1 MFEAIDSSGK
11 RIMIHRFP
19 IHELKAM
26 SLRCPYCLK
35 PLRVRQGR
43 RPHFAHISACS
54 GESSLHMSWK
64 KRIADSLIDAG
75 IQVEFEWV
83 TGKRRFD
90 LWIPEQKLGIE
101 IQRSPMSAEEWI
113 RRARLDAKQEQTV
126 RWIGFHP
133 SHGVTLQLQGWMRQA
148 FIQHDYLDLIVEN
161 QIRRFRHPVPFAK
174 HHVYCTVQSL
184 SLSDFLSTEP
194 SSFPRKFSIARWQGI
209 VHRYRRRP
217 FYPSL
222 PPRILKIPLYQSG
235 FHLQNLPSFVFLPI
249 TRLLFLPVHPF
260 EFQIV
265 VFLELKGRY
274 TSIGLEHAIN
284 QLLHQLNLSIERNLI
299 DALVRE
305 WMERIEEANKLF

>member
-1 MFEAIDSSGK
+1 M
-11 RIMIHRFP
+11 
-19 IHELKAM
+19 
-26 SLRCPYCLK
+26 
-35 PLRVRQGR
+35 
-43 RPHFAHISACS
+43 
-54 GESSLHMSWK
+54 
-64 KRIADSLIDAG
+64 
-75 IQVEFEWV
+75 
-83 TGKRRFD
+83 
-90 LWIPEQKLGIE
+90 
-101 IQRSPMSAEEWI
+101 
-113 RRARLDAKQEQTV
+113 RRAILDAKQEQTV

-133 SHGVTLQLQGWMRQA
+133 SQGVTLRLQGWMRQA
-148 FIQHDYLDLIVEN
+148 FLQNDYLDLIVEN

-184 SLSDFLSTEP
+184 SLSDFLSIES

-222 PPRILKIPLYQSG
+222 PPRLLKVPLYQAG

-274 TSIGLEHAIN
+274 TSICLEHAIN
-284 QLLHQLNLSIERNLI
+284 QLLQQLNLSIERELI